1 MKYSVSS
8 LALAALAFTA
18 VNVEAQSQP
27 AARLTPYVG
36 FLSAGSIAEGPF
48 GFRIGNAGA
57 PLYGLQL
64 GLNLSRNIAIV
75 GNVGYSDSELQAGIP
90 FIGGVGIADS
100 KILMYDAGLQLRFPA
115 TARGGTGLVPFIEGG
130 LGAIRHD
137 ITAGPL
143 TRYSTNVALTAGGG
157 LDLQLTNALG
167 VRLMAKDHMSR
178 FDYGEAVGLS
188 NEGKRAHNWV
198 LGVGLNLGW

>member
-1 MKYSVSS
+1 MKKSVSS

-18 VNVEAQSQP
+18 VNADAQSQP

-36 FLSAGSIAEGPF
+36 FLSAGSIVDGPF
-48 GFRIGNAGA
+48 GFEIGNAGA

-64 GLNLSRNIAIV
+64 GINLGKNLALV

-90 FIGGVGIADS
+90 FLGGIGLADS

-115 TARGGTGLVPFIEGG
+115 TTRSGTGLVPFIEGG
-130 LGAIRHD
+130 VGAIKHD
-137 ITAGPL
+137 ISAGPL
-143 TRYSTNVALTAGGG
+143 MTHSTNVAFTAGGG
-157 LDLQLTNALG
+157 VDLQVTNALG
-167 VRLMAKDHMSR
+167 FRLMAKDHMSK
-178 FDYGEAVGLS
+178 FDYGEAIGIS

-198 LGVGLNLGW
+198 LAVGLNLGW